1 MAFKSTPLDE
11 RVTAIRAELD
21 KAIDEHAAKIAKDC
35 PGIPLPVILNSI
47 TRGLGCQCAAY
58 LEIKAKDERAA

>member
-1 MAFKSTPLDE
+1 MAFSKTPPLDE

-21 KAIDEHAAKIAKDC
+21 KAISNHAEEIAKEC
-35 PGIPLPVILNSI
+35 PGVPLPVILNSI

-58 LEIKAKDERAA
+58 LEIKAKDAA

>member
-1 MAFKSTPLDE
+1 MAFSKTPPLDE

-21 KAIDEHAAKIAKDC
+21 KAIDEHAAKVAKEC
-35 PGIPLPVILNSI
+35 PGVPLPVIRNSL

-58 LEIKAKDERAA
+58 IEIKAKDAA